1 MGVVVVVDWGGVV
14 VVGVDALEASVV
26 VVVVVVV
33 VLLVSG
39 VGVPEREQ
47 YPKYTPD
54 ARSVWPATERPEM
67 GMLAVGMPSWDLG
80 QLLLVYCLLANAR
93 AR

>member
-1 MGVVVVVDWGGVV
+1 MVLGWEGIEVVVVIMVGVVVS
-14 VVGVDALEASVV
+14 E
-26 VVVVVVV
+26 
-33 VLLVSG
+33 

-67 GMLAVGMPSWDLG
+67 GMLAVGMPS
-80 QLLLVYCLLANAR
+80 
-93 AR
+93 